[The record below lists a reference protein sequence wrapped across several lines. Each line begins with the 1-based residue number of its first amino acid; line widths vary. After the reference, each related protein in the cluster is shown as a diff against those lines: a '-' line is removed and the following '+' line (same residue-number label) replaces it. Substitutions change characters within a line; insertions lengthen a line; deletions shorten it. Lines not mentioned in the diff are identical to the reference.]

1 MAKGWL
7 KGLIKTVLI
16 GGGTV
21 LSLLCPPVGGAVVT
35 AGMAI
40 GAGAVAAG
48 GLIKTN
54 GAKTVDTVTSHVTET
69 VAALGLTQPAGV
81 PVVTGTGKAYVISPV
96 IWVVGIGAVVLLFLK
111 NFFKRGRRR

>member
-1 MAKGWL
+1 MGFL
-7 KGLIKTVLI
+7 KGLIKTILI

-54 GAKTVDTVTSHVTET
+54 GAKTVDTVTSTITGTLTELGLMGPAPVAT
-69 VAALGLTQPAGV
+69 VA
-81 PVVTGTGKAYVISPV
+81 GTGKAYVISPV

-111 NFFKRGRRR
+111 NFFKRRR

>member
-1 MAKGWL
+1 M
-7 KGLIKTVLI
+7 IKTILI

-40 GAGAVAAG
+40 GAGAVAVG
-48 GLIKTN
+48 GLIK
-54 GAKTVDTVTSHVTET
+54 ADVASTVDTVTSTVTGTLTE
-69 VAALGLTQPAGV
+69 LGLMGPAPV

-111 NFFKRGRRR
+111 NFFKRRR

>member
-16 GGGTV
+16 GGGTI

-54 GAKTVDTVTSHVTET
+54 GAKTVDTVTKLATDT
-69 VAALGLTQPAGV
+69 VGNLGLTQPAGV
-81 PVVTGTGKAYVISPV
+81 TTVAGQSKAYVISPV

-111 NFFKRGRRR
+111 NFFKRRR